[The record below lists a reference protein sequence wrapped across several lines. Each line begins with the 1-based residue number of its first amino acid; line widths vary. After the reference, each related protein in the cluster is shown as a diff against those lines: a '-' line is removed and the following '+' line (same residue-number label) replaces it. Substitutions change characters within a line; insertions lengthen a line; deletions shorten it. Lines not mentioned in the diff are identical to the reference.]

1 MSVQLNKVS
10 NNPLCMIE
18 NRILT
23 IQREGSALVSNL
35 YIMYFKAN
43 KGYITEQN
51 QLSVSITASGISIC
65 LTQLTL

>member
-1 MSVQLNKVS
+1 
-10 NNPLCMIE
+10 MIE

-23 IQREGSALVSNL
+23 IQRERSAMVSNL